1 MYIVSIYNVC
11 ILFSSIHLLSLIM
24 MRDDIHNNK
33 NDDELE
39 EQKQKRDA
47 SCFNFKYTV
56 LYIYIIER
64 YHVQNI
70 ITYKIYTILH

>member
-1 MYIVSIYNVC
+1 MYIVSIYNNVC

-33 NDDELE
+33 NEL

-47 SCFNFKYTV
+47 SCFNFKYCI
-56 LYIYIIER
+56 IYIIER

>member
-24 MRDDIHNNK
+24 MRDDIHNNNK
-33 NDDELE
+33 NEL

-47 SCFNFKYTV
+47 SCFNFKYCIIN
-56 LYIYIIER
+56 IY
-64 YHVQNI
+64 N
-70 ITYKIYTILH
+70 